1 MIQTY
6 SNNVDATANSS
17 IPLKNLTLLKGFS
30 TTKEDDTILLNR
42 CGVYKVEVDGS
53 VTVPSGGSVSIQLE
67 VNNVLQSDA
76 FSTVTAV
83 ASQVIPFNFDKLLQV
98 PFSNTPSPCTS
109 PTSVKIIS
117 NVAATYN
124 NVNVIVTKI
133 A

>member
-6 SNNVDATANSS
+6 SNNVDASANSS
-17 IPLKNLTLLKGFS
+17 IPLKNLTILKGIS
-30 TTKEDDTILLNR
+30 TTKEGDTILLNK

-53 VTVPSGGSVSIQLE
+53 VTVPSGGSVTIQLE

-98 PFSNTPSPCTS
+98 PFSNTPSPCAS
-109 PTSVKIIS
+109 PTSVKIVS

>member
-6 SNNVDATANSS
+6 SNNVDVSANSS
-17 IPLKNLTLLKGFS
+17 IPLKNLTIFKGFS
-30 TTKEDDTILLNR
+30 TTKEGDTILLNK

-53 VTVPSGGSVSIQLE
+53 VTVPSGGSVTIQLE

-98 PFSNTPSPCTS
+98 PFSNTPSPCAS

>member
-6 SNNVDATANSS
+6 SNNVDASTNSS
-17 IPLKNLTLLKGFS
+17 IPLKNLTILKGIS
-30 TTKEDDTILLNR
+30 TTKEGDTILLNK
-42 CGVYKVEVDGS
+42 CGDYKVEVDGS

-76 FSTVTAV
+76 FSTVTTV
-83 ASQVIPFNFDKLLQV
+83 ASQVIPFNFDKLIQV
-98 PFSNTPSPCTS
+98 PFSNTPNPCAS

-124 NVNVIVTKI
+124 HVNVIVTKI